1 MKKQNWYGLL
11 GFLSLLGWIGVFT
24 QERVFLLFFAFAV
37 DFQYFFLPSDEM
49 LEESMARCAARG
61 FLFGV
66 LSMAAAVLLGMAA
79 GLPVEATLAKGCV
92 LGFGIAV
99 MVYELSSAY
108 YGFRESRGMI
118 KNRIRELRARHQM
131 KQEELAR
138 RVGVRRETI
147 GNLEKGRY
155 NPSLVLAW
163 KIAAV
168 FGVSIEEVFT
178 VIEEEEKSG
187 QTD

>member
-61 FLFGV
+61 FL
-66 LSMAAAVLLGMAA
+66 
-79 GLPVEATLAKGCV
+79 

-108 YGFRESRGMI
+108 YGFRESRG
-118 KNRIRELRARHQM
+118 L
-131 KQEELAR
+131 
-138 RVGVRRETI
+138 G
-147 GNLEKGRY
+147 
-155 NPSLVLAW
+155 
-163 KIAAV
+163 
-168 FGVSIEEVFT
+168 
-178 VIEEEEKSG
+178 
-187 QTD
+187 DD

>member
-66 LSMAAAVLLGMAA
+66 LSMAAAVLLGLAA

-108 YGFRESRGMI
+108 YGFRESRG
-118 KNRIRELRARHQM
+118 L
-131 KQEELAR
+131 
-138 RVGVRRETI
+138 G
-147 GNLEKGRY
+147 
-155 NPSLVLAW
+155 
-163 KIAAV
+163 
-168 FGVSIEEVFT
+168 
-178 VIEEEEKSG
+178 
-187 QTD
+187 DD

>member
-79 GLPVEATLAKGCV
+79 GLSVETVLAKGCV

-108 YGFRESRGMI
+108 YGFRESRG
-118 KNRIRELRARHQM
+118 
-131 KQEELAR
+131 
-138 RVGVRRETI
+138 
-147 GNLEKGRY
+147 LE
-155 NPSLVLAW
+155 
-163 KIAAV
+163 
-168 FGVSIEEVFT
+168 
-178 VIEEEEKSG
+178 
-187 QTD
+187 DD

>member
-37 DFQYFFLPSDEM
+37 DFQYFFLPSDE
-49 LEESMARCAARG
+49 MARCAARG

-108 YGFRESRGMI
+108 YGFRESRG
-118 KNRIRELRARHQM
+118 L
-131 KQEELAR
+131 
-138 RVGVRRETI
+138 G
-147 GNLEKGRY
+147 
-155 NPSLVLAW
+155 
-163 KIAAV
+163 
-168 FGVSIEEVFT
+168 
-178 VIEEEEKSG
+178 
-187 QTD
+187 DD

>member
-1 MKKQNWYGLL
+1 M
-11 GFLSLLGWIGVFT
+11 SLRRSAFS
-24 QERVFLLFFAFAV
+24 FSFFAFAV

-79 GLPVEATLAKGCV
+79 GLPVEAALAKGCV

-108 YGFRESRGMI
+108 YGFQESRG
-118 KNRIRELRARHQM
+118 
-131 KQEELAR
+131 
-138 RVGVRRETI
+138 
-147 GNLEKGRY
+147 LE
-155 NPSLVLAW
+155 
-163 KIAAV
+163 
-168 FGVSIEEVFT
+168 
-178 VIEEEEKSG
+178 
-187 QTD
+187 DD

>member
-24 QERVFLLFFAFAV
+24 QERVFLLFFAFAG

-79 GLPVEATLAKGCV
+79 GLPVEAALAK

-108 YGFRESRGMI
+108 YGFQESRG
-118 KNRIRELRARHQM
+118 
-131 KQEELAR
+131 
-138 RVGVRRETI
+138 
-147 GNLEKGRY
+147 LE
-155 NPSLVLAW
+155 
-163 KIAAV
+163 
-168 FGVSIEEVFT
+168 
-178 VIEEEEKSG
+178 
-187 QTD
+187 DD

>member
-79 GLPVEATLAKGCV
+79 GLPVEVALAKGCV

-99 MVYELSSAY
+99 MIY
-108 YGFRESRGMI
+108 
-118 KNRIRELRARHQM
+118 
-131 KQEELAR
+131 
-138 RVGVRRETI
+138 
-147 GNLEKGRY
+147 
-155 NPSLVLAW
+155 
-163 KIAAV
+163 
-168 FGVSIEEVFT
+168 
-178 VIEEEEKSG
+178 
-187 QTD
+187 

>member
-66 LSMAAAVLLGMAA
+66 LSMAAAVLLG
-79 GLPVEATLAKGCV
+79 CV

-108 YGFRESRGMI
+108 YGFQESRG
-118 KNRIRELRARHQM
+118 
-131 KQEELAR
+131 
-138 RVGVRRETI
+138 
-147 GNLEKGRY
+147 LE
-155 NPSLVLAW
+155 
-163 KIAAV
+163 
-168 FGVSIEEVFT
+168 
-178 VIEEEEKSG
+178 
-187 QTD
+187 DD

>member
-66 LSMAAAVLLGMAA
+66 LSMAAAVLLGMAVW
-79 GLPVEATLAKGCV
+79 GIRKKTL
-92 LGFGIAV
+92 
-99 MVYELSSAY
+99 
-108 YGFRESRGMI
+108 
-118 KNRIRELRARHQM
+118 
-131 KQEELAR
+131 
-138 RVGVRRETI
+138 ETSYDV
-147 GNLEKGRY
+147 NFHNKVQLK
-155 NPSLVLAW
+155 
-163 KIAAV
+163 
-168 FGVSIEEVFT
+168 
-178 VIEEEEKSG
+178 
-187 QTD
+187 

>member
-37 DFQYFFLPSDEM
+37 DFLPSDEM

-108 YGFRESRGMI
+108 YGFRESRG
-118 KNRIRELRARHQM
+118 L
-131 KQEELAR
+131 
-138 RVGVRRETI
+138 G
-147 GNLEKGRY
+147 
-155 NPSLVLAW
+155 
-163 KIAAV
+163 
-168 FGVSIEEVFT
+168 
-178 VIEEEEKSG
+178 
-187 QTD
+187 DD